1 MTPGISVSNSEVG
14 LASLSVSA
22 FILRLVCTNGMVV
35 PVSAGQSR
43 FKHVSRKAFE
53 ALPETIRQ
61 VAESSNRQQ
70 SQMVISVNTPVH
82 NPIQTIES
90 FNKRFGLTL
99 AEGEMVKASFAQ
111 EPGDTMWNVIQAYTG
126 SARAP
131 ELTVEAAY
139 RLERVGGQIL
149 ALVK

>member
-1 MTPGISVSNSEVG
+1 MNGQVV
-14 LASLSVSA
+14 AS
-22 FILRLVCTNGMVV
+22 RNM
-35 PVSAGQSR
+35 
-43 FKHVSRKAFE
+43 FE
-53 ALPETIRQ
+53 QFYA
-61 VAESSNRQQ
+61 V
-70 SQMVISVNTPVH
+70 

-111 EPGDTMWNVIQAYTG
+111 ETGETMWNVIQAYTG